1 MATVQPD
8 IDAIAAR
15 TPRKSRLGLRLFLW
29 GALVIALIGG
39 AWYWWAAGRTTLTA
53 QFLTEP
59 VQRRT
64 IVVTVTA
71 TGTVEPTNKVEV
83 SSELS
88 GTIRSIEV
96 DYNDRVTRGQVLA
109 NLDTDKLDATVEHSR
124 ALVAAAQARVDVAQA
139 TLDEAAETYNRVAAL
154 EGRGA
159 ATREALETATAAQHR
174 AVAQLGIAMADARVA
189 AADLELSEADR
200 AKACICSPIDGVV
213 LDRNVDT
220 GQIVA
225 SSLQAPVLFTLA
237 EDLRNMELRVDV
249 DEADIGKVNAG
260 DQATFT
266 VEAYQDR
273 TFPAVISSVRF
284 APETIDGVVT
294 YKAVLS
300 IDNTELLLRP
310 GMTAVAE
317 ITVDTVQSAPSIPNA
332 ALRFTPPAIED
343 TASGGTGLLGMLFR
357 RPPSSAPLSRDNQS
371 IDGRRSIWLLK
382 GSQPTEI
389 SIRTGATDGLFT
401 EVLGADLA
409 EGDTVIVDTAVVE

>member
-1 MATVQPD
+1 VQPD

-15 TPRKSRLGLRLFLW
+15 TAGKPRRSLRVVLW
-29 GALVIALIGG
+29 ATLILALIAGG
-39 AWYWWAAGRTTLTA
+39 WYWSSASSTSAPRYV
-53 QFLTEP
+53 TEP
-59 VQRRT
+59 AERRM

-88 GTIRSIEV
+88 GTIRTVEA

-109 NLDTDKLDATVEHSR
+109 NLDTDKLEATVDHAR
-124 ALVAAAQARVDVAQA
+124 ARVSAAGARVDQAQA
-139 TLDEAAETYNRVAAL
+139 SLDEATESYNRAVAL
-154 EGRGA
+154 ERRGA
-159 ATREALETATAAQHR
+159 ATREALQSATAAQQR
-174 AVAQLGIAMADARVA
+174 AIAELGIAVADARVA
-189 AADLELSEADR
+189 AADLKMSEADL

-213 LDRNVDT
+213 LDRNVDA

-249 DEADIGKVNAG
+249 DEADIGKVNTG

-273 TFPAVISSVRF
+273 TFPAQIASVRF

-300 IDNTELLLRP
+300 IDNTDLLLRP

-317 ITVDTVQSAPSIPNA
+317 ITVETVESALTIPNA
-332 ALRFTPPAIED
+332 ALRFTPPASED
-343 TASGGTGLLGMLFR
+343 AASGGTGLLGMLFR
-357 RPPSSAPLSRDNQS
+357 RPPSSAPLSRNEES
-371 IDGRRSIWLLK
+371 ADGRRAIWVLK
-382 GSQPTEI
+382 DTQPTEI
-389 SIRTGATDGLFT
+389 SIRTGATDGLVT
-401 EVLGADLA
+401 EVLDGELA
-409 EGDTVIVDTAVVE
+409 EGDAVVTDMGLVE